1 MAKKSKTKAK
11 APEKQFTIKMNNNTI
26 LKTIIETLAA
36 IVDEVKFVVDKKKL
50 LIEAMDPSKICIL
63 QLTISRENFDNY
75 ECDTK
80 CEICL
85 NLEDFNKILKR
96 SSKNSVELSFH
107 ESTQKIKIKME
118 RKEEDNSR
126 TRTFSLAC
134 IDSKIENAPLENL
147 LIIDYDTTWNIDTEI
162 LIEAIK
168 DAEIYSE
175 VLNMEITE
183 EKLTMTAIGQ
193 IGELE
198 YELLTEDLLEASISE
213 RNAGSFSCLFLKAIM
228 KIAPITEQLEI
239 SLKTDYPL
247 NMKFD
252 ILEGGKLNYFI
263 APRVED
269 DNDFEDVEEIDITEV
284 SIDEEKIEEEEEEE

>member
-1 MAKKSKTKAK
+1 MVKAKTTTKTKTK
-11 APEKQFTIKMNNNTI
+11 TTEKQFTIKMKNGAI
-26 LKTIIETLAA
+26 LKTIVETLAA
-36 IVDEVKFVVDKKKL
+36 IVDEVKFVIDKKKL
-50 LIEAMDPSKICIL
+50 LIEAMDPSRICIL
-63 QLTISRENFDNY
+63 QLTISRENFDDFQ
-75 ECDTK
+75 CDTK

-107 ESTQKIKIKME
+107 ESTQKIKIKMQRE
-118 RKEEDNSR
+118 EEEDNSR
-126 TRTFSLAC
+126 TRTFSLTC
-134 IDSKIENAPLENL
+134 LDSEIENAPLENL
-147 LIIDYDTTWNIDTEI
+147 LIIDYDATWKMDADI

-183 EKLTMTAIGQ
+183 EKLTITSSGQ

-198 YELLTEDLLEASISE
+198 YELLTEDLIEASISE
-213 RNAGSFSCLFLKAIM
+213 RNMGAFSGLFLKAIM
-228 KIAPITEQLEI
+228 KIAPITESLEI
-239 SLKTDYPL
+239 SLKTDNPL

-252 ILEGGKLNYFI
+252 ILLGGELNYFI

-269 DNDFEDVEEIDITEV
+269 DNNDFEDVEEIDITE
-284 SIDEEKIEEEEEEE
+284 EEE

>member
-1 MAKKSKTKAK
+1 MVKAKTTTKTKTK
-11 APEKQFTIKMNNNTI
+11 TTEKQFTIKMKNGAI
-26 LKTIIETLAA
+26 LKTIVETLAA
-36 IVDEVKFVVDKKKL
+36 IVDEVKFVIDKKKL
-50 LIEAMDPSKICIL
+50 LIEAMDPSRICIL
-63 QLTISRENFDNY
+63 QLTISRENFDDFQ
-75 ECDTK
+75 CDTK

-107 ESTQKIKIKME
+107 ESTQKIKIKMQRE
-118 RKEEDNSR
+118 EEEDNSR
-126 TRTFSLAC
+126 TRTFSLTC
-134 IDSKIENAPLENL
+134 LDSEIENAPLENL
-147 LIIDYDTTWNIDTEI
+147 LIIDYDATWKMDADI

-183 EKLTMTAIGQ
+183 EKLTITSSGQ

-198 YELLTEDLLEASISE
+198 YELLTEDLIEASISE
-213 RNAGSFSCLFLKAIM
+213 RNVGAFSGLFLKAIM
-228 KIAPITEQLEI
+228 KIAPITESLEI
-239 SLKTDYPL
+239 SLKTDNPL

-252 ILEGGKLNYFI
+252 ILLGGELNYFI

-269 DNDFEDVEEIDITEV
+269 DNNDFEDVEEIDITE
-284 SIDEEKIEEEEEEE
+284 EEE